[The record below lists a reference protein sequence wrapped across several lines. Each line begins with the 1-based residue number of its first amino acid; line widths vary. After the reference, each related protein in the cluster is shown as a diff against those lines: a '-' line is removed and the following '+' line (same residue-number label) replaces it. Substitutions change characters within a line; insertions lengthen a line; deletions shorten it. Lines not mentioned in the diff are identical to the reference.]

1 VGSIQCDERKPT
13 TQRNCCRGKKGE
25 ATLGQQPLVS
35 RVSSKWEDQVIIWW
49 INDQTQNMQAP
60 SKYYYIYLLFKS
72 KKTAGA
78 GYCIMKRG
86 LLSSVVEVERL
97 HGASSGERF
106 PGCITT

>member
-1 VGSIQCDERKPT
+1 
-13 TQRNCCRGKKGE
+13 
-25 ATLGQQPLVS
+25 
-35 RVSSKWEDQVIIWW
+35 
-49 INDQTQNMQAP
+49 MQAP

-86 LLSSVVEVERL
+86 LLSSVLEVERL